1 MIRIIKSDLYR
12 VVHGIPLYISLALT
26 ALFCLLSVYI
36 MQPGAIGS
44 TTELFDGGVL
54 AESNYSEVVGEFNL
68 NDIQNMSISD
78 LRHTMQ
84 KVRGYELDRDI
95 LSVNGN
101 LFYFMIFF
109 AALAVTVDFAGSIK
123 NTLSSAIS
131 RKRYFV
137 SKALFINLLC
147 IGLLFFNT
155 FLCYF
160 ANQIINGADFAA
172 SFGKI
177 MKITCMQIP
186 LVMMLASLLCFFA
199 FLCKRTSIYNVA
211 TIPLFL
217 ILELIIPLIGTLLK
231 CKDTLTNY
239 LPSFMFK
246 RIACNPSGSD
256 LLHIYLFCG
265 ILIAVSYLFGWMSFR
280 KTEIK

>member
-54 AESNYSEVVGEFNL
+54 AESNYSEVVGDFNL

-109 AALAVTVDFAGSIK
+109 AALA
-123 NTLSSAIS
+123 
-131 RKRYFV
+131 
-137 SKALFINLLC
+137 
-147 IGLLFFNT
+147 
-155 FLCYF
+155 
-160 ANQIINGADFAA
+160 
-172 SFGKI
+172 
-177 MKITCMQIP
+177 IP
-186 LVMMLASLLCFFA
+186 LRMIANR
-199 FLCKRTSIYNVA
+199 FL
-211 TIPLFL
+211 
-217 ILELIIPLIGTLLK
+217 G
-231 CKDTLTNY
+231 
-239 LPSFMFK
+239 
-246 RIACNPSGSD
+246 
-256 LLHIYLFCG
+256 
-265 ILIAVSYLFGWMSFR
+265 
-280 KTEIK
+280 